1 MTATAILHTLDAAKP
16 FSRLRRALPAVL
28 LPILGLGMLA
38 CLDALQTEYRLPE
51 HTLFMTAGTSAEI
64 SGTLHGQH
72 SKLPPRIQLSLSPDS
87 TTVTLSRV
95 TVANKIFTS
104 DTVWHTELT
113 LGDIPTPTTF
123 TASVSFPDLPHEAPQ
138 SWQINTYSNIDA
150 LRRASPSFLFS
161 RFAFEPLPAA
171 FICLLAAVLLGLLYP
186 VLYLADRRALAQNG
200 CLRVFHARPDG
211 PDTLLYCVQPQR
223 NPPKKSMSYQVL
235 SATGQ
240 LLGLADLT
248 ECGRKHC
255 VFRLHA
261 AQARAGCIVAVC

>member
-51 HTLFMTAGTSAEI
+51 HTLFMIAGTSAEI

-104 DTVWHTELT
+104 DTLWHTHPRHSRPNNVHSKRQL
-113 LGDIPTPTTF
+113 
-123 TASVSFPDLPHEAPQ
+123 SRSAP
-138 SWQINTYSNIDA
+138 
-150 LRRASPSFLFS
+150 R
-161 RFAFEPLPAA
+161 
-171 FICLLAAVLLGLLYP
+171 G
-186 VLYLADRRALAQNG
+186 
-200 CLRVFHARPDG
+200 
-211 PDTLLYCVQPQR
+211 
-223 NPPKKSMSYQVL
+223 
-235 SATGQ
+235 SA
-240 LLGLADLT
+240 
-248 ECGRKHC
+248 
-255 VFRLHA
+255 
-261 AQARAGCIVAVC
+261 IVANQYLLEY